1 MHLGQRLVAAQQAQ
15 DGRGFGADQVQL
27 ALRLHRLAVAHD
39 FGDLAVRGVNG
50 VCTLKLAAGVD
61 HGQTRQVHLGQNRQ
75 LSGHAALVSQGD
87 TRFGQLHLCRAG
99 EQVHQIERHLHAG
112 FVPVAVEQVVVGV
125 VLGPVVE
132 GQIGEHAHQG
142 PACFFAGNAPVV
154 MLFAQISVFEQG
166 HFFQLLHRDLRDFVA
181 NVFQVRRG
189 NLDGLSQGGIDQ
201 RCQIHLG
208 RRQLLVDRLEQ
219 AHVLQQLTLIAQ
231 GLQRIAHALGSRFAR
246 IVQGFFSKSDGFLHI
261 GFEQLGTGRAPV
273 GRAHVLH
280 QQMHG
285 FAALFSGNH
294 ESITLLFGAVI
305 AHAKVHQAPGQAQ
318 ISGAVVAF
326 SRRRTAVGV
335 RTGLL

>member
-1 MHLGQRLVAAQQAQ
+1 
-15 DGRGFGADQVQL
+15 
-27 ALRLHRLAVAHD
+27 
-39 FGDLAVRGVNG
+39 
-50 VCTLKLAAGVD
+50 
-61 HGQTRQVHLGQNRQ
+61 
-75 LSGHAALVSQGD
+75 
-87 TRFGQLHLCRAG
+87 
-99 EQVHQIERHLHAG
+99 
-112 FVPVAVEQVVVGV
+112 
-125 VLGPVVE
+125 
-132 GQIGEHAHQG
+132 
-142 PACFFAGNAPVV
+142 

-285 FAALFSGNH
+285 FAALFTGNH
-294 ESITLLFGAVI
+294 ESITLLLGAVV

-318 ISGAVVAF
+318 VSGVMGSLAGYRSLAGCKTAGNRHTILGAARVTRCVSARIPRLGQHSGQHVVFVHIELPKGQGLFHLLGAAIQVVLQGTRHGLVQSQRAGDGFNVFAQVHAVFLLLGLHVLLRQGNGFDAG
-326 SRRRTAVGV
+326 TA
-335 RTGLL
+335 